1 MEPLMLLGVVRRL
14 ASVVI
19 LLFGVLAVVFILGQR
34 APGNPGRQLLG
45 LNAPQDAVDAL
56 NHKLGVDRSLW
67 TQFWSYIGNILHGD
81 LGRSYSSSEPVN
93 GLIWDRFDA
102 TAWLLVAGL
111 ALSLILSITLATL
124 AARYRGTWIDTTIRL
139 FTVTSIAV
147 PTFWSGLLLVLLV
160 ALPTGWFPVG
170 GFGTTTADHFRSI
183 VLPAVTLA
191 IATAPIQVRVL
202 RANLLESLGS
212 GYVEAAASR
221 GVPRRRLLTR
231 HALPNAAVP
240 AIAVVSIQAGY
251 LLFGAVI
258 VENTFRLPGLGSGLV
273 TAITQRDYPMING
286 ITLLF
291 AVLVIS
297 FSLIGDALSAIVDP
311 RVRVS

>member
-1 MEPLMLLGVVRRL
+1 MDAMNH
-14 ASVVI
+14 
-19 LLFGVLAVVFILGQR
+19 Q
-34 APGNPGRQLLG
+34 LG
-45 LNAPQDAVDAL
+45 L
-56 NHKLGVDRSLW
+56 DRPLW
-67 TQFWSYIGNILHGD
+67 TQFWSYAGDVLHGD
-81 LGRSYSSSEPVN
+81 FGRSYSSLEPVG
-93 GLIWDRFDA
+93 GLVWDRFAA

-111 ALSLILSITLATL
+111 ILSLLLSITLATL
-124 AARYRGTWIDTTIRL
+124 AARYRGTWVDSAIRT

-147 PTFWSGLLLVLLV
+147 PTFWSGLLLVLV
-160 ALPTGWFPVG
+160 FALPTGWFPVG
-170 GFGTTTADHFRSI
+170 GFGDTTVEHFRSI
-183 VLPAVTLA
+183 VLPAITLA

-202 RANLLESLGS
+202 RANLIESLGS

-221 GVPRRRLLTR
+221 GVPRRRLLLR

-251 LLFGAVI
+251 LLFGSVI
-258 VENTFRLPGLGSGLV
+258 VENTFQLPGLGSGLV

>member
-1 MEPLMLLGVVRRL
+1 MVLGVVRRL

-19 LLFGVLAVVFILGQR
+19 LLFGVLAVVFLLGQS
-34 APGNPGRQLLG
+34 APGDPGRQLLG
-45 LNAPQDAVDAL
+45 LDAPQSAVDAM
-56 NHKLGVDRSLW
+56 NHKLGLDRSLW
-67 TQFWSYIGNILHGD
+67 SQFWSYVGNVLHGD
-81 LGRSYSSSEPVN
+81 LGRSYSSSEPVI
-93 GLIWDRFDA
+93 GLIWDRFGA

-111 ALSLILSITLATL
+111 ALSLALSVTLATL
-124 AARYRGTWIDTTIRL
+124 AARYRGTWVDTAVRL
-139 FTVTSIAV
+139 FTVTSIAM
-147 PTFWSGLLLVLLV
+147 PAFWSGLLLVLVV

-170 GFGTTTADHFRSI
+170 GFGDTTVEHFRSI
-183 VLPAVTLA
+183 VLPAITLA

-202 RANLLESLGS
+202 RSNLIESLGS

-221 GVPRRRLLTR
+221 GVSRHRLLTR

-251 LLFGAVI
+251 LLFGSVI
-258 VENTFRLPGLGSGLV
+258 VENTFQLPGLGSGLV

-291 AVLVIS
+291 AVLVVS

-311 RVRVS
+311 RVRAS

>member
-1 MEPLMLLGVVRRL
+1 MVLSMVRRL
-14 ASVVI
+14 TSVVI
-19 LLFGVLAVVFILGQR
+19 LLLGVLAVVFTLGQR
-34 APGNPGRQLLG
+34 APGDPGRQLLG
-45 LNAPQDAVDAL
+45 LEASQEAVDAM
-56 NHKLGVDRSLW
+56 NTQLGLDRSLW
-67 TQFWSYIGNILHGD
+67 SQFWSYIGNVLQGD
-81 LGRSYSSSEPVN
+81 LGKSYSSFEPVTD
-93 GLIWDRFDA
+93 LILDRFEA

-111 ALSLILSITLATL
+111 SLSIILSVTLATL
-124 AARYRGTWIDTTIRL
+124 AAQYRGTWVDTAIRT

-160 ALPTGWFPVG
+160 ALPTGLFPVG
-170 GFGTTTADHFRSI
+170 GFGETIPEHARSI
-183 VLPAVTLA
+183 VLPAITLA
-191 IATAPIQVRVL
+191 ISAAPLQVRVL
-202 RANLLESLGS
+202 RANLVESMSS

-221 GVPRRRLLTR
+221 GVARRHLLTR

-240 AIAVVSIQAGY
+240 AIAIVSVQAGF

-258 VENTFRLPGLGSGLV
+258 VENTFQLPGLGSGLI

-297 FSLIGDALSAIVDP
+297 FSLIGDALSAIIDP

>member
-1 MEPLMLLGVVRRL
+1 MVSGALRRL

-19 LLFGVLAVVFILGQR
+19 LLVGVMAVVFMLGQQ
-34 APGNPGRQLLG
+34 APGSPGRLLLG
-45 LNAPQDAVDAL
+45 INASQDAVDAK
-56 NHKLGVDRSLW
+56 NVELGLDRPLW
-67 TQFWSYIGNILHGD
+67 TQFANYVWDALHGD
-81 LGRSYSSSEPVN
+81 LGHSYSSAEAVSSLV
-93 GLIWDRFDA
+93 WDRFGA

-111 ALSLILSITLATL
+111 VLSLVLSTTLATL
-124 AARYRGTWIDTTIRL
+124 AARHRGTWVDTAIRA

-147 PTFWSGLLLVLLV
+147 PTFWSGLLLVLLI

-170 GFGTTTADHFRSI
+170 GFGETTTEHVRSI

-202 RANLLESLGS
+202 RANLLESMAS

-221 GVPRRRLLTR
+221 GVSRRHLLTR

-258 VENTFRLPGLGSGLV
+258 VENTFQLPGLGSGLV

-297 FSLIGDALSAIVDP
+297 FSLIGDALSALVDP

>member
-1 MEPLMLLGVVRRL
+1 MALRAARRL
-14 ASVVI
+14 ASVIV
-19 LLFGVLAVVFILGQR
+19 LLFGVMAVVFTLGQR
-34 APGNPGRQLLG
+34 APGDPGRRLLG
-45 LNAPQDAVDAL
+45 LDATQESVDAM
-56 NHKLGVDRSLW
+56 NAELGLDQPLW
-67 TQFWSYIGNILHGD
+67 TQFWSYLWNVLHGD
-81 LGRSYSSSEPVN
+81 LGRSYGSSEPVT
-93 GLIWDRFDA
+93 GLIADRFAA
-102 TAWLLVAGL
+102 TAWLLATG
-111 ALSLILSITLATL
+111 LSLSVVISVTLATL
-124 AARYRGTWIDTTIRL
+124 AARYRGSWVDAAIRV
-139 FTVTSIAV
+139 FTVASIAI
-147 PTFWSGLLLVLLV
+147 PTFWSGLLLVLVV

-170 GFGTTTADHFRSI
+170 GFGETTGEHLRSI

-202 RANLLESLGS
+202 RANLVESLAS

-258 VENTFRLPGLGSGLV
+258 VENTFQLPGLGSGLV
-273 TAITQRDYPMING
+273 TAISQRDYPMING

-291 AVLVIS
+291 AVLVIT
-297 FSLIGDALSAIVDP
+297 FSLVGDALSAIVDP
-311 RVRVS
+311 RVRAS

>member
-1 MEPLMLLGVVRRL
+1 MMLGVARRL
-14 ASVVI
+14 ASVVV
-19 LLFGVLAVVFILGQR
+19 LLFGVLLVVFTLAQR
-34 APGNPGRQLLG
+34 APSDPARQLLG
-45 LNAPQDAVDAL
+45 LNAPQAAVDAM
-56 NHKLGVDRSLW
+56 NSELGLDRPLW
-67 TQFWSYIGNILHGD
+67 VQFRDYVGDVLHGD
-81 LGRSYSSSEPVN
+81 LGLSYSSGEPVSS
-93 GLIWDRFDA
+93 LILDRFEA

-111 ALSLILSITLATL
+111 ALSLVLSTTLATL
-124 AARYRGTWIDTTIRL
+124 AARYRGTWVDSAIRI

-170 GFGTTTADHFRSI
+170 GFGETTAEHARSI
-183 VLPAVTLA
+183 VLPALTLA

-202 RANLLESLGS
+202 RANLIEALGS

-221 GVPRRRLLTR
+221 GVPRRKLLTR

-258 VENTFRLPGLGSGLV
+258 VENTFQLPGLGSGLV
-273 TAITQRDYPMING
+273 LAITQRDYPMING

-291 AVLVIS
+291 AVLVVS
-297 FSLIGDALSAIVDP
+297 FSLAGDTLSALVDP
-311 RVRVS
+311 RVRAS